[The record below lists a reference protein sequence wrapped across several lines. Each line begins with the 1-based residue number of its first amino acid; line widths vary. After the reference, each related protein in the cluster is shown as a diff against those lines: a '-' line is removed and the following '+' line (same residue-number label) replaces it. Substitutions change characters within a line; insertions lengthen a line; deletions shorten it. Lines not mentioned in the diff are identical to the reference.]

1 MDRILDLET
10 FPLHDLASPAG
21 RALVSRCQ
29 RELSESGMFNLAG
42 LVRSKAL
49 VRCVDEVVPQLERD
63 AYSHT
68 QLHNIYF
75 KNHVEG
81 IAPDHPALR
90 QSRTSNRKLCG
101 DQMEG
106 FVLTRIY
113 EWPPL
118 AAFLAK
124 VMSKPVLYVMED
136 PLARV
141 NVMTYMH
148 GETLNWHFDRSE
160 FTTTLL
166 VQAPDAGGKFQ
177 YRSGLRSDDDPNYEG
192 VARLLADE
200 DEQARSIRLTAGTLN
215 VFRGKNTAHR
225 VTAIEGER
233 ERIIGVFSYYEQPG
247 VNFSDVDRIKFYGR
261 AT

>member
-1 MDRILDLET
+1 
-10 FPLHDLASPAG
+10 
-21 RALVSRCQ
+21 
-29 RELSESGMFNLAG
+29 
-42 LVRSKAL
+42 
-49 VRCVDEVVPQLERD
+49 
-63 AYSHT
+63 
-68 QLHNIYF
+68 
-75 KNHVEG
+75 
-81 IAPDHPALR
+81 
-90 QSRTSNRKLCG
+90 
-101 DQMEG
+101 
-106 FVLTRIY
+106 
-113 EWPPL
+113 
-118 AAFLAK
+118 
-124 VMSKPVLYVMED
+124 
-136 PLARV
+136 
-141 NVMTYMH
+141 MH

-200 DEQARSIRLTAGTLN
+200 DELARSIRLTAGTLN

-261 AT
+261 AI